1 MNVILFMNTSDKS
14 RNIIPFW
21 QPLHGLHD
29 LSLTNPADTLKRAPR
44 PSNST
49 PATTFCFLVM
59 TDFLHA
65 RIGAKDLFKKREY
78 TFTGFSLA

>member
-1 MNVILFMNTSDKS
+1 
-14 RNIIPFW
+14 
-21 QPLHGLHD
+21 
-29 LSLTNPADTLKRAPR
+29 LKRAPR